1 MQRPKYSSLS
11 EYISSVKSVSEL
23 LDLKE
28 QFDEELWRQHFN
40 KLYKGEES
48 SRRRDKSFYKSVLDD
63 MKSIVNNG
71 SALTNFLAYKGLP
84 ALCGFD
90 CDGTISHDHNKQ
102 GYYSWFMREIYR
114 TLWNWQDL
122 YETDE
127 KEFKNMMV
135 KRFAKSCFED
145 MEMGPDTMNS
155 FWITFCAYLISFYD
169 DTYKWNGNFKN
180 TFLFKTGEN
189 GEQRKRAIRLKSDIK
204 NRVET
209 RINNKNIDRFAQLT
223 HTIGNMVLVPAGY
236 NGYRGTKYYLKDYF
250 DLSLCNLLHNSWD
263 SNNYLVKKD
272 EERQWKFRKYINTFF
287 LWDYVDETYDVKPL
301 CESHKEK
308 MLEKT
313 LNGTNVL
320 PAENEIDDLCIEINR
335 RIERRSCFMLAMLKI
350 ALGMN
355 YDRKSK
361 YEYHEEQHKEWNTS
375 GIYKLFMDEVFLNDN
390 VYNGYGDIIE
400 KMADVATDKVKGRT
414 SEAEWKW
421 LYCVLKEMYCEI
433 DKVRYIMWNNRGT
446 L

>member
-11 EYISSVKSVSEL
+11 EYIRSVKSVREL
-23 LDLKE
+23 FDLKQ
-28 QFDEELWRQHFN
+28 QFDEELWRQ
-40 KLYKGEES
+40 KGEES
-48 SRRRDKSFYKSVLDD
+48 SHRRDKTFYKNVLDD
-63 MKSIVNNG
+63 MTSIAKDD
-71 SALTNFLAYKGLP
+71 SALINFLAYKGLP
-84 ALCGFD
+84 DFCGFD

-122 YETDE
+122 YKADE
-127 KEFKNMMV
+127 KEFMNMLV
-135 KRFAKSCFED
+135 KRFAKSCYED

-155 FWITFCAYLISFYD
+155 FWITFCAYLISFCD

-180 TFLFKTGEN
+180 TFLFKAGEN
-189 GEQRKRAIRLKSDIK
+189 GEQRKRAIRLKSDIE

-236 NGYRGTKYYLKDYF
+236 NGYRGTKHYLKDYF
-250 DLSLCNLLHNSWD
+250 DLSLYNLLYSWD
-263 SNNYLVKKD
+263 NNNYLDKKD
-272 EERQWKFRKYINTFF
+272 SERQRKFREYINTFF

-308 MLEKT
+308 MREKT
-313 LNGTNVL
+313 MNGTNVL
-320 PAENEIDDLCIEINR
+320 PEKKEIDDLCIEINK

-355 YDRKSK
+355 YNGKSE
-361 YEYHEEQHKEWNTS
+361 YEYCQEQRKEWWEWNVS
-375 GIYKLFMDEVFLNDN
+375 GIYKLFMHKVFLNDN
-390 VYNGYGDIIE
+390 FYDGYGDVIE
-400 KMADVATDKVKGRT
+400 KMADVVTDKVKGRI

-421 LYCVLKEMYCEI
+421 ICCVLKEMYCEI